1 MEAKDANSILNADLE
16 ELERKIKLI
25 GTSDREKFREFMDR
39 LKAIQNST
47 IGMSKSDFDS
57 AKFTVINDLTKLQ
70 FDFNSYMDGTETND
84 TMTKQVSGKS
94 KIKKHKIGLYTSI
107 VEDLKKLDEIDI
119 EKLRTLRE
127 KWDEE
132 KQDDYLDYLP
142 IEQSIVEEAIS
153 EAFLEYQI
161 KHVQKHGNLP
171 QEKLQE
177 FTTTEEYKASIKDKL
192 LDLANSD
199 NIDAKTRLD
208 IEKYLMEDNLET
220 LLKQENIWKILT
232 QKDRIFTEKSIDKV
246 LAEKDAAAKNPE
258 NLPMVIPDKKSKHQY
273 MYCTI
278 KKKGLFGKEKE
289 KSVKVK
295 IKHGFTNIPDRYRDK
310 VVSIAIPEGIEK
322 ITSYSFLDCINLER
336 VSIPST
342 VTVIDTEAF
351 KGCMSLIDVELPDNL
366 TKIESYAFSN
376 CENLENIN
384 LHPNI
389 TSIGDYCFENTAI
402 RELDFTKGEPDIPES
417 CLGIGIGA
425 FRECRNLEKVK
436 LSQRTTYLADKLFEN
451 CSNLKEVG
459 FARNLRVIGQAV
471 FRNCSLLNEMMD
483 IPDSVTEIGGYTFN
497 GCPNLNKFKM
507 PTFLKYMSGVAFDSD
522 KKFDKFVLPKQLMNV
537 EILERLRIN
546 EDTIFDVPEDAKGYL
561 YEKLGIS
568 AGEKIKYTDLKFKL
582 AEKNA
587 QEKVMEVERIPTT
600 KMRRVGKNYRMVT
613 QYEDPV
619 IEITSVTSQDNHEG
633 HDELDI

>member
-1 MEAKDANSILNADLE
+1 MEVKDANAILNEDLE
-16 ELERKIKLI
+16 ALERKIMLI
-25 GTSDREKFREFMDR
+25 GTSDREKYNEFMNR

-47 IGMSKSDFDS
+47 IGMSKTDFDS
-57 AKFTVINDLTKLQ
+57 AKYSIINDLTKLQ

-84 TMTKQVSGKS
+84 TMTNPVSGKS
-94 KIKKHKIGLYTSI
+94 KIKSHKINLFTSI

-119 EKLRTLRE
+119 EKLRALRG

-132 KQDDYLDYLP
+132 KQDEYLDYQP
-142 IEQSIVEEAIS
+142 IEQAIVEESIAD
-153 EAFLEYQI
+153 AFLEYQI
-161 KHVQKHGNLP
+161 KHVQKHSNLP

-177 FTTTEEYKASIKDKL
+177 FTTPEEYKASIKDKL
-192 LDLANSD
+192 LDIATSEK
-199 NIDAKTRLD
+199 IDAKTKLD

-246 LAEKDAAAKNPE
+246 LAEKDAAPKNPD

-295 IKHGFTNIPDRYRDK
+295 IKNGFTNIPDRYRDK

-351 KGCMSLIDVELPDNL
+351 KGCMSLTDVELPDNL
-366 TKIESYAFSN
+366 NKIGEYVFSN

-384 LHPNI
+384 LHSNI
-389 TSIGDYCFENTAI
+389 TSIGECAFENTAI

-417 CLGIGIGA
+417 CLVIGKGA
-425 FRECRNLEKVK
+425 FCNCRNLEKVK
-436 LSQRTTYLADKLFEN
+436 LSQRIVYLADNLFEN
-451 CSNLKEVG
+451 CTELKEVG
-459 FARNLRVIGQAV
+459 FSKNLRVIGSAV
-471 FRNCSLLNEMMD
+471 FRNCSLLKEMMD
-483 IPDSVTEIGGYTFN
+483 IPESVTEIGYDAFK
-497 GCPNLNKFKM
+497 GCTNLRKFKM
-507 PTFLKYMSGVAFDSD
+507 PTFLKYLSATAFDSD

-561 YEKLGIS
+561 YEKLGLS
-568 AGEKIKYTDLKFKL
+568 AGEKIKYTDLKLKL
-582 AEKNA
+582 AEKAA
-587 QEKVMEVERIPTT
+587 QEKVMEVEMIRET
-600 KMRRVGKNYRMVT
+600 KMKRFGKNYRMVSH
-613 QYEDPV
+613 YEEPV
-619 IEITSVTSQDNHEG
+619 IEITSVTPQDNHEEP
-633 HDELDI
+633 DELDI